1 MGEELIER
9 DGLAAGAELENRGGE
24 VWGKGTGVAGF
35 EGGEE
40 GVYFGV
46 GGFGDV
52 EGGGEGFGLADE
64 GFALALGEVSWWR
77 KVEWCGGR
85 GDWMG

>member
-9 DGLAAGAELENRGGE
+9 DRAAAGAELENRGGE
-24 VWGKGTGVAGF
+24 VWGEGTCVAGF

-46 GGFGDV
+46 GGLGDV
-52 EGGGEGFGLADE
+52 EGCGEGFGLANDV
-64 GFALALGEVSWWR
+64 FALVLG
-77 KVEWCGGR
+77 GGA
-85 GDWMG
+85 